1 MGILELRKM
10 LMYKFHY
17 GYIENKY
24 GNNSKLLFTD
34 TGSLMYEIK
43 TEALYKDFGNN
54 KEMFDLGSYSKML
67 LRQ

>member
-1 MGILELRKM
+1 MITLKT
-10 LMYKFHY
+10 
-17 GYIENKY
+17 Y

-43 TEALYKDFGNN
+43 TEDLYKDFGSN
-54 KEMFDLGSYSKML
+54 KEMFDLGNYSKML